1 MSEVVATKG
10 LGQVEGLCACYTK
23 ATLNGRP
30 YDEIYK
36 RILRGEDYRFNEM
49 MRRGGILCEL
59 GHPSQL
65 TADFERTETDPGEAC
80 AIITKI
86 EEKENGKIYATATI
100 LDTPKGRIYKALE
113 PFYKFGF
120 SSRGSYDVD
129 ETSMEG
135 PNGWNQDTYVF
146 KGFDLVALPANEGSE
161 ISACESLGSKGPKI
175 KRKSAR
181 ESLDLQNIADAA
193 NVNPKDVEAELD
205 KLFTPEGD
213 IAPAEYID
221 IREVAEDG
229 VTSSADV
236 TNDTSNVMLDLHKA
250 ITDNAELKN
259 QVQKLLFEKAEN
271 EASIVSL
278 NAQVTDLQSIIDDA
292 NNKIVF
298 YEQNKKEIQELLDKL
313 LATHDATIA
322 EADQALEVEKEK
334 SASLAAQVA
343 ELSKKA
349 EDATAEATDLFDK
362 AEIADE
368 SVAKLAAAQ
377 EQVAKLT
384 AQVSDLT
391 SQLSAANQQ
400 LKVANESLATE
411 KKLSSEATRKA
422 EGYKKVAI
430 SVRESLMDLYSTIYS
445 IDRKA
450 LSTKV
455 GKSGDVKV
463 IKSAAESLSRD
474 ALRLS
479 GYSASLSYSA
489 ATESATA
496 KTPFVIKDEVDKD
509 LYEGLKKEG
518 KV

>member
-1 MSEVVATKG
+1 MSEQVTAKG
-10 LGQVEGLCACYTK
+10 LGQVTGLCACYTK

-36 RILRGEDYRFNEM
+36 RILRGDDYRFNEM

-59 GHPSQL
+59 GHPSQV

-161 ISACESLGSKGPKI
+161 ISACESLESGKKI
-175 KRKSAR
+175 KHRSAR

-193 NVNPKDVEAELD
+193 NVNPDEVNAELD
-205 KLFTPEGD
+205 KLFTEDGN
-213 IAPAEYID
+213 IAPAEFID
-221 IREVAEDG
+221 VREVQKEK
-229 VTSSADV
+229 TSSADI
-236 TNDTSNVMLDLHKA
+236 TDDSSSVMLDLHKA
-250 ITDNAELKN
+250 IADNADLKS
-259 QVQKLLFEKAEN
+259 QVQKLLFEKAEAD
-271 EASIVSL
+271 ASIVSL
-278 NAQVTDLQSIIDDA
+278 TAQVSDLQSIIDDA
-292 NNKIVF
+292 QGKIAF

-313 LATHDATIA
+313 VATHDASMT
-322 EADQALEVEKEK
+322 EADKALEEEKK
-334 SASLAAQVA
+334 TSASLAAQVA
-343 ELSKKA
+343 ELSEKVK
-349 EDATAEATDLFDK
+349 DATDEASDLYDK
-362 AEIADE
+362 AEKADSTREELVIATE
-368 SVAKLAAAQ
+368 QISSLK
-377 EQVAKLT
+377 EQVSSLT
-384 AQVSDLT
+384 KELGSIK
-391 SQLSAANQQ
+391 SQLASAKEG
-400 LKVANESLATE
+400 LEKE
-411 KKLSSEATRKA
+411 KKVSADANARA
-422 EGYKKVAI
+422 EGFKKVAI
-430 SVRESLMDLYSTIYS
+430 SVRESLMDLYSDIYS

-450 LSTKV
+450 LSVKV

-463 IKSAAESLSRD
+463 IRTAAESLSKD

-479 GYSASLSYSA
+479 GYSAAPIVSA
-489 ATESATA
+489 KESIGST
-496 KTPFVIKDEVDKD
+496 KPFKITDQVDRE
-509 LYEGLKKEG
+509 LYEGLKNDG
-518 KV
+518 KCN

>member
-1 MSEVVATKG
+1 MSDAVATKG

-59 GHPSQL
+59 GHPNQY
-65 TADFERTETDPGEAC
+65 TADFERTETDPAEAC

-129 ETSMEG
+129 ETSLEG

-161 ISACESLGSKGPKI
+161 ISAVESLGGERRKI

-205 KLFTPEGD
+205 KLFTPEGE
-213 IAPAEYID
+213 IAPAEYVDVRD
-221 IREVAEDG
+221 IAEEK
-229 VTSSADV
+229 TSSADI

-250 ITDNAELKN
+250 ITDNADLKN

-278 NAQVTDLQSIIDDA
+278 NSQVADLQSIINDA
-292 NNKIVF
+292 NNKIAF

-313 LATHDATIA
+313 LATHDATMQ
-322 EADQALEVEKEK
+322 EADVALQEEKKK

-343 ELSKKA
+343 ELSQKA
-349 EDATAEATDLFDK
+349 DDAVGEASDLLDK
-362 AEIADE
+362 AEKAEE
-368 SVAKLAAAQ
+368 SIAKLAAAR
-377 EQVAKLT
+377 E
-384 AQVSDLT
+384 SIGNLT
-391 SQLSAANQQ
+391 SKVKDLEQKLSDANQQ
-400 LKVANESLATE
+400 LKAANENLAKE
-411 KKLSSEATRKA
+411 KKLSADASAKA
-422 EGYKKVAI
+422 DGYKKVAI

-450 LSTKV
+450 LSVKV

-463 IKSAAESLSRD
+463 IKSAAESLSKD

-479 GYSASLSYSA
+479 GYSGSLSYSA
-489 ATESATA
+489 ASESAA
-496 KTPFVIKDEVDKD
+496 PSTPFAIHDAVDKE